1 MSSGNGT
8 AGSTIEFIRDAQDVT
23 LRLKR
28 RLTYKNFTADGGAPR
43 YTTPNGNESY
53 LTFLFGKR
61 ESYSVTSNVTTIT
74 PCYGC
79 TASGSPFQLR
89 DVRLFR

>member
-1 MSSGNGT
+1 MSSSGGAVGIT
-8 AGSTIEFIRDAQDVT
+8 SAYIRDAQDVT

-28 RLTYKNFTADGGAPR
+28 QLTYKNFTADSGAPR

-53 LTFLFGKR
+53 LTFLFGKK
-61 ESYSVTSNVTTIT
+61 E
-74 PCYGC
+74 GC
-79 TASGSPFQLR
+79 ASCTGLPFQLR

>member
-8 AGSTIEFIRDAQDVT
+8 AGSMIEFIRDAQDVT
-23 LRLKR
+23 RQLKR

-43 YTTPNGNESY
+43 YTTDNGNESY
-53 LTFLFGKR
+53 LSFLFGKR
-61 ESYSVTSNVTTIT
+61 ESYRVTSNATVPVSCT
-74 PCYGC
+74 GC
-79 TASGSPFQLR
+79 TGSPFQLR